1 MGGMTEQAETTRTA
15 ILTVDDDPG
24 VSRAVA
30 RDLRR
35 RYGER
40 HRIVR
45 AESGAS
51 ALEALRQMKLRGDLV
66 AVILADYRMPEMNGI
81 EFLERAMDIYPGA
94 RRVLLTAYA
103 DTGAAIDA
111 INVVDLDHYLLK
123 PWDPPEE
130 KLYPVVDALIDAWM
144 TSDHRPVPE
153 TKVVG
158 HRWSARCSEVRE
170 FLARNQVPYRWYNSD
185 EPEGERLLEAA
196 QADGLSLPVVITP
209 DGDPLIEPTDT
220 ELASRVGL
228 ATTPAADFY
237 DLIVI
242 GGGPAGLG
250 AAVYGA
256 SEGLRTVLV
265 ERLATGGQAG
275 QSSRIENY
283 LGFPDGVSGAQL
295 TDRARRQ
302 ATKFGA
308 EVLTTRDVV
317 ALEIKGS
324 ARAVRFADGTSLDA
338 HTIILATGVSYRQLS
353 APGLS
358 ELTGRGVYYGSAL
371 TEASACLGQDV
382 YIVGGAN
389 SAGQA
394 AVYLSRHAKSVTI
407 LVRGP
412 SLEKSMSYYLI
423 KQIED
428 IPNLA
433 VRTCTEV
440 SAAAGEDHLES
451 LTLRNT
457 ASGEEETVDASLLFL
472 FIGAAPLTDWLDGV
486 VVRDSAGFVVA
497 GPDLSV
503 GGERPRG
510 WELDRMPYHLETSVP
525 GVFVAGDAR
534 AESAKRVAS
543 AVGEGALAVM
553 LVHRYLEKR

>member
-1 MGGMTEQAETTRTA
+1 MTVAAPEGTARTA
-15 ILTVDDDPG
+15 IITVDDDPG

-35 RYGER
+35 RYGEQ

-45 AESGAS
+45 AESGDS
-51 ALEALRQMKLRGDLV
+51 ALDALRQMKLRGDQV
-66 AVILADYRMPEMNGI
+66 AVILADYRMPQMNGI

-94 RRVLLTAYA
+94 KRVLLTAYA
-103 DTGAAIDA
+103 DTDAAINA

-130 KLYPVVDALIDAWM
+130 KLYPVVDALLEAWM
-144 TSDHRPVPE
+144 ATDHRRVPE
-153 TKVVG
+153 TKIVG
-158 HRWSARCSEVRE
+158 HRWSARSSEVRE
-170 FLARNQVPYRWYNSD
+170 FLARNQVPYRWYASD

-196 QADGLSLPVVITP
+196 QADGHRLPVVITP
-209 DGDPLIEPTDT
+209 DGEALIEPADA
-220 ELASRVGL
+220 ELAAKVGL
-228 ATTPAADFY
+228 ATTPSKDFY

-265 ERLATGGQAG
+265 ERTATGGQAG

-295 TDRARRQ
+295 TSRARLQ
-302 ATKFGA
+302 AAKFGA
-308 EVLTTRDVV
+308 EVLTTRDVIG
-317 ALEIKGS
+317 LEVNGS
-324 ARAVRFADGTSLDA
+324 ARSVRFADGSGIDA
-338 HTIILATGVSYRQLS
+338 HTVILATGVSYRRLG
-353 APGLS
+353 APGLDDM
-358 ELTGRGVYYGSAL
+358 TGRGVYYGSAL
-371 TEASACLGQDV
+371 TEAAACKESDV

-394 AVYLSRHAKSVTI
+394 AVYLSKTAKSVTI

-412 SLEKSMSYYLI
+412 SLERSMSYYLVQ
-423 KQIED
+423 QIEN
-428 IPNLA
+428 IPNIS

-440 SAAAGEDHLES
+440 TGCAGRDHLEC
-451 LTLRNT
+451 LTLRDTSTGATEQVN
-457 ASGEEETVDASLLFL
+457 AQWLFL

-486 VVRDSAGFVVA
+486 VERDRLGFVIA

-503 GGERPRG
+503 EGQPPKG
-510 WELDRMPYHLETSVP
+510 WALDRAPYHLETSVP

-543 AVGEGALAVM
+543 AVGEGAMAVM
-553 LVHRYLEKR
+553 LVHRYLEKL

>member
-1 MGGMTEQAETTRTA
+1 MTEQAETIRTA

-35 RYGER
+35 RYGEG

-51 ALEALRQMKLRGDLV
+51 ALDALRQLKLRGDLV
-66 AVILADYRMPEMNGI
+66 ALILADYRMPEMNGI
-81 EFLERAMDIYPGA
+81 EFLEQAMDIYPGA
-94 RRVLLTAYA
+94 RRILLTAYA

-130 KLYPVVDALIDAWM
+130 KLYPVVDALLDVWLE
-144 TSDHRPVPE
+144 SDHRPVPE

-158 HRWSARCSEVRE
+158 HRWSARSAEVRE
-170 FLARNQVPYRWYNSD
+170 FLARNQVPYRWYTSD
-185 EPEGERLLEAA
+185 EPEGQRLLDAA
-196 QADGLSLPVVITP
+196 GADGMSLPVVITP
-209 DGDPLIEPTDT
+209 DGEPLVEPSDA
-220 ELASRVGL
+220 ELAAHVGL
-228 ATTPAADFY
+228 ATTPSSDFY

-265 ERLATGGQAG
+265 ERTATGGQAG

-308 EVLTTRDVV
+308 EVLTTRDVIGV
-317 ALEIKGS
+317 DVKGS
-324 ARAVRFADGTSLDA
+324 ARSVRFADGTSIDA
-338 HTIILATGVSYRQLS
+338 HTIILATGVSYRQLN
-353 APGLS
+353 APGLADF
-358 ELTGRGVYYGSAL
+358 TGRGVYYGSAL
-371 TEASACLGQDV
+371 TEATACLGQDI

-394 AVYLSRHAKSVTI
+394 AVYLARHAKSVTI
-407 LVRGP
+407 MVRG
-412 SLEKSMSYYLI
+412 SNLERSMSYYLI
-423 KQIED
+423 RQIDD
-428 IPNLA
+428 IPNIT

-440 SAAAGEDHLES
+440 IGAAGEDHLEK
-451 LTLRNT
+451 LTLRDAVSGNT
-457 ASGEEETVDASLLFL
+457 ETVDAQMLFL
-472 FIGAAPLTDWLDGV
+472 FIGAAPQTDWLDGV
-486 VVRDSAGFVVA
+486 VVRDPGGFVVA

-503 GGERPRG
+503 SGERPRG

-534 AESAKRVAS
+534 SESAKRVAS

>member
-1 MGGMTEQAETTRTA
+1 MTEAPTEAGTARTA
-15 ILTVDDDPG
+15 IITVDDDPG

-35 RYGER
+35 RYGEQ

-45 AESGAS
+45 AESGDS
-51 ALEALRQMKLRGDLV
+51 ALDALRQMKLRGDQV
-66 AVILADYRMPEMNGI
+66 AVILADYRMPQMNGI

-94 RRVLLTAYA
+94 KRVLLTAYA
-103 DTGAAIDA
+103 DTDAAINA

-130 KLYPVVDALIDAWM
+130 KLYPVVDGLLEAWEA
-144 TSDHRPVPE
+144 TDHRRVPE

-158 HRWSARCSEVRE
+158 HRWSARSSEVRE
-170 FLARNQVPYRWYNSD
+170 FLARNQVPYRWYASD
-185 EPEGERLLEAA
+185 EPEGQRLLEAA
-196 QADGLSLPVVITP
+196 QADGRRLPVVITP
-209 DGDPLIEPTDT
+209 DGEALIEPADA

-228 ATTPAADFY
+228 ATTPSKDFY

-265 ERLATGGQAG
+265 ERTATGGQAG

-302 ATKFGA
+302 AAKFGA
-308 EVLTTRDVV
+308 EVLTTRDVIG
-317 ALEIKGS
+317 LEVNGS
-324 ARAVRFADGTSLDA
+324 ARSVRFADGSGIDA
-338 HTIILATGVSYRQLS
+338 HTVILATGVSYRRLA
-353 APGLS
+353 APGLD
-358 ELTGRGVYYGSAL
+358 EMTGRGVYYGSAL
-371 TEASACLGQDV
+371 TEAAACSGQDV

-394 AVYLSRHAKSVTI
+394 AVYLSRSAKSVTI

-412 SLEKSMSYYLI
+412 GLEQSMSYYLI
-423 KQIED
+423 QQIRD
-428 IPNLA
+428 IPA
-433 VRTCTEV
+433 ISVRTCTEV
-440 SAAAGEDHLES
+440 IGAEGTDHLER
-451 LTLRNT
+451 LTLRDT
-457 ASGEEETVDASLLFL
+457 STGATESVSAQWLFL
-472 FIGAAPLTDWLDGV
+472 FIGAAPLTDWLGGV
-486 VVRDSAGFVVA
+486 VERDPRGFVVS

-503 GGERPRG
+503 EGQPPRG
-510 WELDRMPYHLETSVP
+510 WSLDRAPYHLETSVP

-543 AVGEGALAVM
+543 AVGEGAMAVM
-553 LVHRYLEKR
+553 LVHRYLEKL

>member
-1 MGGMTEQAETTRTA
+1 MTVQDETIRTA

-35 RYGER
+35 RYGDR

-45 AESGAS
+45 AESAAA
-51 ALEALRQMKLRGDLV
+51 ALDALRQMKLRGELV

-130 KLYPVVDALIDAWM
+130 KLYPVVDALLDAWLA
-144 TSDHRPVPE
+144 SDHRPVPE

-158 HRWSARCSEVRE
+158 HRWSVRCSEVRE

-185 EPEGERLLEAA
+185 EPEGQRLLAA
-196 QADGLSLPVVITP
+196 AGADGRALPVVITP
-209 DGDPLIEPTDT
+209 DGEPLVEPADA
-220 ELASRVGL
+220 ELAARVGL
-228 ATTPAADFY
+228 ATTPAGDFY

-317 ALEIKGS
+317 RLEVRGS
-324 ARAVRFADGTSLDA
+324 ARRVTFADGTFIDA
-338 HTIILATGVSYRQLS
+338 HAVILATGVSYRRLD
-353 APGLS
+353 APGLDH
-358 ELTGRGVYYGSAL
+358 LTGRGVYYGSAL
-371 TEASACLGQDV
+371 TEATACLGQDV

-407 LVRGP
+407 LVRGS
-412 SLEKSMSYYLI
+412 SLENSMSYYLI
-423 KQIED
+423 RQIAD
-428 IPNLA
+428 IPDIS

-440 SAAAGEDHLES
+440 SAAEGDDHLER

-457 ASGEEETVDASLLFL
+457 ATGASETVDAQLLYL
-472 FIGAAPLTDWLDGV
+472 FIGAEPLTDWLDGV
-486 VVRDSAGFVVA
+486 VVRDANGFVVT
-497 GPDLSV
+497 GPDLSA

-510 WELDRMPYHLETSVP
+510 WPLDRMPYYLETSVP

-543 AVGEGALAVM
+543 AVGEGAMAVM
-553 LVHRYLEKR
+553 LVHRYLEQP